1 MTNPDRFRAVLA
13 GDACLHPGSVFDA
26 LSARVAAD
34 VGYETAI
41 LGGSSAS
48 LAVLGAPDLIV
59 LTLTELADL
68 VRRITRAGCPPL
80 LVDADHGYGNALN
93 VMRTVQ
99 ELHAAGAAA
108 CTIEDTV
115 LPRPFGATG
124 TTLISVEELAGKVRA
139 GRAASPGGSHGIVVV
154 GRTGALGVT
163 DLADTIARAR
173 AMEAAGAEALFLTGV
188 TALDQVAA
196 VAGATTLPLITGGLK
211 AGLASAGDL
220 AALRVRLAL
229 QGHLPILAALEA
241 VRATLAA
248 QRAGHPVTGLPD
260 AAFVKRMTCEAAY
273 DAAVRDYLT

>member
-1 MTNPDRFRAVLA
+1 MTPTAERFRAVLA
-13 GDACLHPGSVFDA
+13 GEACLHPGSVFDA

-115 LPRPFGATG
+115 LPRPFGATR
-124 TTLISVEELAGKVRA
+124 TTLISTEELAGKVRA
-139 GRAASPGGSHGIVVV
+139 GRAASAGIVVV

-163 DLADTIARAR
+163 DLPDTIARAQ

-188 TALDQVAA
+188 TALDQIAA
-196 VAGATTLPLITGGLK
+196 VAAATTRPIITGGLK
-211 AGLASAGDL
+211 LGLASAADL

-229 QGHLPILAALEA
+229 QGHLPIMAALEA

-248 QRAGHPVTGLPD
+248 QRAGEPVTGLPE
-260 AAFVKRMTCEAAY
+260 AGFVKRMMREADY
-273 DAAVRDYLT
+273 DGAVRDFLG